1 MIRVA
6 VLGAG
11 RIGQIHAANVAAN
24 PLAQLMVVV
33 DPVSASAEALAKN
46 LGCESSVDAEKTIAR
61 TDIDA
66 VVIGTPSDT
75 HARLMLLAAR
85 AGKAVLCEKP
95 VDNDIDKADAAV
107 AELKQL
113 NAKVMMAFN
122 RRFDPSNIEL
132 RRAIDAGDI
141 GEVRQVIITSRD
153 PGLPPRD
160 YVAHSGGIF
169 RDMAIHDFD
178 MARFL
183 LNEEP
188 TEVYAKAS
196 RVVNKALMEEFDDY
210 DTLMVI
216 MQTASGKQCHIN
228 CCREAVYGYDQR
240 FEILGSTGMLMND
253 NLRPSTVRRYN
264 ASETEA
270 LQPLLNFFLQRYT
283 DAYRNEL
290 DAFLKALKDN
300 APMPTNPWDGRQ
312 ALRLAE
318 AALESVKTGCTV
330 KV

>member
-24 PLAQLMVVV
+24 PRAKLVAVV
-33 DPVSASAEALAKN
+33 DPVEAAADSLAAK
-46 LGCESSVDAEKTIAR
+46 LGCDASTDAAATIAR
-61 TDIDA
+61 IDVDA

-75 HARLMLLAAR
+75 HAHLMLLAAR

-95 VDNDIDKADAAV
+95 VDNDLAKVDAAI

-132 RRAIDAGDI
+132 RKAIDAGQI
-141 GEVRQVIITSRD
+141 GDVRQVIITSRD

-183 LNEEP
+183 LGEEP

-196 RVVNKALMEEFDDY
+196 RVVNKALMEEFNDY
-210 DTLMVI
+210 DTLMVV

-253 NLRPSTVRRYN
+253 NLRPNTVRRYN
-264 ASETEA
+264 ATETEA
-270 LQPLLNFFLQRYT
+270 LPPLLNFFLQRYT

-290 DAFLKALKDN
+290 DAFLKALQEGT
-300 APMPTNPWDGRQ
+300 AMPTTPWDGRQ
-312 ALRLAE
+312 ALLLAE
-318 AALESVKTGCTV
+318 AAMKSVVSGRSV
-330 KV
+330 AV

>member
-24 PLAQLMVVV
+24 PLAQLVAVV
-33 DPVSASAEALAKN
+33 DPIDASARKLADK
-46 LGCESSVDAEKTIAR
+46 LGCEASTDAEATIAR
-61 TDIDA
+61 ADVDA

-75 HARLMLLAAR
+75 HAYLMLLAAR

-95 VDNDIDKADAAV
+95 VDNDLAKADAAV
-107 AELKQL
+107 AELKAL
-113 NAKVMMAFN
+113 GAKVMMAFN

-141 GEVRQVIITSRD
+141 GEVRQVIISSRD

-183 LNEEP
+183 LGEEP
-188 TEVYAKAS
+188 VEVYAKAS
-196 RVVNKALMEEFDDY
+196 RVVDPALMEEFDDY

-228 CCREAVYGYDQR
+228 CCREASYGYDQR
-240 FEILGSTGMLMND
+240 FEILGAKGMLMND

-264 ASETEA
+264 AQETEA
-270 LQPLLNFFLQRYT
+270 LPPLLNFFLQRYT

-290 DAFLKALKDN
+290 DAFLKALD
-300 APMPTNPWDGRQ
+300 AGTAMPTSPWDGRQ

-318 AALESVKTGCTV
+318 AAIESVKTGRAV
-330 KV
+330 VV